1 MEEEYMEKA
10 NGGTF
15 ARTTRNTDEDDR
27 RHDAKQVRRLTDNL
41 FHEWNGPFL
50 LGDGGEAAIWSF
62 PSRAKLSGRRKDRWK
77 IMIDARAKKC
87 SIASWLD
94 NDL

>member
-41 FHEWNGPFL
+41 FREWNGPFL
-50 LGDGGEAAIWSF
+50 LGDGGENRGEAAIWLF
-62 PSRAKLSGRRKDRWK
+62 PFRAKTEW
-77 IMIDARAKKC
+77 AAKG
-87 SIASWLD
+87 SLENHD
-94 NDL
+94 